1 MGFYYDDQMK
11 NPDITVRLYTWD
23 DSIGDYNET
32 KKGLVATAIMS
43 DDFNVSIHNAW
54 GDNDGGDFI
63 ENGFNSLRRLG
74 PVVGDIAKN
83 LSPLLDSN
91 DTYDADL
98 FNWISKGAKAVA
110 GIAGSSKTKEY
121 FNKNLI
127 SQTSRFCY
135 YGGTSVSLGG
145 NLMMRYTIFYD
156 PVTNTSVNEKIAEL
170 FKYSVGRVE
179 NVTEFSG
186 LAKIAGA
193 GDTVVQEVAETVESY
208 YKWQNPPNGFTAAL
222 KNIDNRLKGTFKLWF
237 GEMYYIDNLVIED
250 MNIVMSKL
258 KVKRT
263 NTPGSTDASGR
274 GTESTPLYADVSI
287 SLRPAGM
294 ILDSTLTRYINARTG
309 TNNAGTN
316 K

>member
-54 GDNDGGDFI
+54 GDNDGGDFL

-83 LSPLLDSN
+83 LSPLLESN

-110 GIAGSSKTKEY
+110 GITGNDKTQSY

-156 PVTNTSVNEKIAEL
+156 PVTNKSVNEKIAEL
-170 FKYSVGRVE
+170 FKYSIGRAE
-179 NVTEFSG
+179 NVTELSG
-186 LAKIAGA
+186 LAEIAGA
-193 GDTVVQEVAETVESY
+193 EDTVVQDIAKTVESY

-263 NTPGSTDASGR
+263 NIPGSTDASGR

-309 TNNAGTN
+309 TNNAGAN